1 MYLAILPFPTKK
13 YYISRLFFWKFV
25 GFVKD
30 GADHTQT
37 SNNPHNADD
46 NSLLSH
52 DFNDHDGINQDHSLD
67 DPDNSNFSRRR
78 RVRKYLFIYLKP
90 YRNRRN
96 LCGNVF

>member
-1 MYLAILPFPTKK
+1 MGWNPGCLLKYFLL
-13 YYISRLFFWKFV
+13 YYITSLFFCKFV

-30 GADHTQT
+30 GADHTLG

-78 RVRKYLFIYLKP
+78 RVRNSLFIHLKP
-90 YRNRRN
+90 Y
-96 LCGNVF
+96 

>member
-1 MYLAILPFPTKK
+1 MYQFCNFPPKNTTSLV
-13 YYISRLFFWKFV
+13 YFFCKFV

-30 GADHTQT
+30 GADHTLG

-67 DPDNSNFSRRR
+67 DQDNSNFSRRR
-78 RVRKYLFIYLKP
+78 RVRKYLFL
-90 YRNRRN
+90 
-96 LCGNVF
+96 FT